1 MPSPVRKQHPN
12 VVKTLHVITG
22 LNTGGAEM
30 MLAKLLSRMRNGD
43 MENAVISLTDGGPL
57 ARQIADLGVPVTSLN
72 MARGGLSPISFFRLV
87 AALRRHKPD
96 LIQAWMYHANL
107 LTGLAARL
115 VGHPAL
121 IWNIRQSDLDPR
133 MSKRS
138 TITVA
143 KLGGRLSRWLPDKIV
158 CCAETARRVHE
169 TMGYAPERMLV
180 IPNGFDLDLFRPNPE
195 DHTGLRH
202 ELGLDEKTVLVGLA
216 ARFDPQKD
224 HRGFLSA
231 AGMLRAAWPDV
242 HYVLCGDGIDTR
254 NDQLTGWIAKQ
265 GLTNVCHL
273 LGPRADMPRIMAGC
287 DVMVS
292 ASAFGEGFP
301 NVLGEAMAAGTP
313 CVTTDVG
320 DSRAI
325 VGDVGRAVPPRDPV
339 ALAAAIADILRLSEA
354 DRHALGLAARAR
366 IAEHYAIDVIA
377 ARYGALYRET
387 LAERG

>member
-1 MPSPVRKQHPN
+1 MSFPAREQHPN

-30 MLAKLLSRMRNGD
+30 MLAKLLSRMRGGD

-72 MARGGLSPISFFRLV
+72 MARGGLSPASFFRLV
-87 AALRRHKPD
+87 AALRQHKPD

-115 VGHPAL
+115 VGRPAL

-180 IPNGFDLDLFRPNPE
+180 IPNGFDLDLFHPDPE
-195 DHTGLRH
+195 DRVSLRR

-254 NDQLTGWIAKQ
+254 NDQLTGWIAAQ
-265 GLTNVCHL
+265 GLANVCHL
-273 LGPRADMPRIMAGC
+273 LGPRADMPHIMAGC

-377 ARYGALYRET
+377 ARYDALYRET

>member
-1 MPSPVRKQHPN
+1 
-12 VVKTLHVITG
+12 
-22 LNTGGAEM
+22 
-30 MLAKLLSRMRNGD
+30 
-43 MENAVISLTDGGPL
+43 
-57 ARQIADLGVPVTSLN
+57 
-72 MARGGLSPISFFRLV
+72 
-87 AALRRHKPD
+87 
-96 LIQAWMYHANL
+96 
-107 LTGLAARL
+107 
-115 VGHPAL
+115 
-121 IWNIRQSDLDPR
+121 
-133 MSKRS
+133 
-138 TITVA
+138 
-143 KLGGRLSRWLPDKIV
+143 
-158 CCAETARRVHE
+158 
-169 TMGYAPERMLV
+169 MGYAPERMLV
-180 IPNGFDLDLFRPNPE
+180 IPNGFDLDLFHPDPE
-195 DHTGLRH
+195 DRAGLRR
-202 ELGLDEKTVLVGLA
+202 ELGLDEKTILVGLA

-242 HYVLCGDGIDTR
+242 HYVLCGDGIDTH
-254 NDQLTGWIAKQ
+254 NDQLTGWIAAQ
-265 GLTNVCHL
+265 GLANVCHL

-325 VGDVGRAVPPRDPV
+325 VGEVGRTVPPRDPV

-366 IAEHYAIDVIA
+366 IAEHYAIDIIA
-377 ARYGALYRET
+377 ARYDTLYRET